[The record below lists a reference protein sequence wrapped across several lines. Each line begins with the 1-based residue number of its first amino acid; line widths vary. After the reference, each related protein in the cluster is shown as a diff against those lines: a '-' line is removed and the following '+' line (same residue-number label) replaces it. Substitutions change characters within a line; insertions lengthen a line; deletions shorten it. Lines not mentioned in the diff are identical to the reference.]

1 MHPPIRVD
9 NMPSKVNDIT
19 DCLQDEPELEAQP
32 QNRYPP
38 ELSAEGYLMTE
49 AYEIPKIPVL

>member
-1 MHPPIRVD
+1 
-9 NMPSKVNDIT
+9 MPSKVNDIT